1 VITGVKFKDGIEVT
15 TGNQVAAGSISKH
28 QIWRELPSTARYR
41 YRFTISSAS
50 LLVFMGLRAIAAMG
64 NIPTTSMELRNI

>member
-28 QIWRELPSTARYR
+28 QIWRELKKHCGIRDLFSEGQGCTPYQP
-41 YRFTISSAS
+41 
-50 LLVFMGLRAIAAMG
+50 
-64 NIPTTSMELRNI
+64 IPLGGGAEWL